1 MIYGRGIGVLETGD
15 DHVFPFVI
23 FSYEFFFTLP
33 ETSRDCI
40 LHFICATSALTFCA
54 ISTHTLF
61 FWASLYLWVVSHG
74 TWRSF
79 VFVMEVNTVTS
90 VHAEHIRSL
99 CASFKYIKRQFC
111 GHNVYCTLFL
121 SFFFCNI

>member
-1 MIYGRGIGVLETGD
+1 MS
-15 DHVFPFVI
+15 PFVI

-40 LHFICATSALTFCA
+40 LHFICATSALIFYA

-61 FWASLYLWVVSHG
+61 FWGTLYLWVVSHN

-79 VFVMEVNTVTS
+79 VFVTEVNTVTS
-90 VHAEHIRSL
+90 VHAEHIRPH
-99 CASFKYIKRQFC
+99 CASVKYIKKRQFY
-111 GHNVYCTLFL
+111 GHNVYCTLFM
-121 SFFFCNI
+121 SVFFCNI